1 MGWNVT
7 LLRRD
12 LSIGL
17 PVLALLIVIPFLDP
31 GKYIITQ
38 ITLFFIWALVIT
50 QWNLV
55 VGVAGIFSLAQMAIF
70 AFGGYTAAMLNLYL
84 DISMWLTAVVGGLL
98 AIAFG
103 VAIGAATLRLHG
115 PYVALL
121 TLAISQ
127 VMYLLIATDTA
138 CFYYVGRTC
147 YQFTGGAA
155 SLSRFDDFGFAK
167 LLGYQNRFT
176 GNYYLGLFLLVMG
189 TIFSI
194 AIIRSPLGVAFRAL
208 RDNQPYAITRG
219 VDRVKYQLLV
229 FGLSSFFTGLA
240 GAFYA
245 GHFKVVGPN
254 LLGLSL
260 MLFLLTM
267 MVVGGLGR
275 IWGPLVGGALIM
287 LADEGVKE
295 FSEWRLLGIG
305 ALTMIFIIFLPQG
318 VAGAVED
325 FVGRIRSR
333 RQTRQQE
340 AALPAGRS
348 DAGE

>member
-1 MGWNVT
+1 MSSNIT
-7 LLRRD
+7 HLRRD

-31 GKYIITQ
+31 GKYVITQ

-55 VGVAGIFSLAQMAIF
+55 VGVAGIFSLAQMAVF

-84 DISMWLTAVVGGLL
+84 DMSMWITAVVGALF
-98 AIAFG
+98 AIVFG
-103 VAIGAATLRLHG
+103 VTIGAATLRLHG

-127 VMYLLIATDTA
+127 VMYLLITTDTA
-138 CFYYVGRTC
+138 CFYYIGRTC

-155 SLSRFDDFGFAK
+155 SLSRFDDFGFAE

-176 GNYYLGLFLLVMG
+176 GNYYLGLFLLVLG
-189 TIFSI
+189 TIFAI

-208 RDNQPYAITRG
+208 RDNQPYAISRG

-245 GHFKVVGPN
+245 GHFKVIGPN
-254 LLGLSL
+254 LLSL
-260 MLFLLTM
+260 TLLLFLLTM

-275 IWGPLVGGALIM
+275 IWGPLLGGALIM
-287 LADEGVKE
+287 LADEGAKE

-305 ALTMIFIIFLPQG
+305 LLTMIFIIFLPQG
-318 VAGAVED
+318 LAGALENMA
-325 FVGRIRSR
+325 GRIRPR
-333 RQTRQQE
+333 RRTVHNENR
-340 AALPAGRS
+340 LPKSQS
-348 DAGE
+348 DA

>member
-1 MGWNVT
+1 MDST
-7 LLRRD
+7 RTFLRRD

-17 PVLALLIVIPFLDP
+17 PVLAIFIIIPFLDP
-31 GKYIITQ
+31 GKYVITQ

-55 VGVAGIFSLAQMAIF
+55 VGVAGIFSLAQMAVF

-84 DISMWLTAVVGGLL
+84 DVSMWISGVVGGLV
-98 AIAFG
+98 AILFG
-103 VAIGAATLRLHG
+103 VTVGAATLRLRG

-121 TLAISQ
+121 TLAVSQ
-127 VMYLLIATDTA
+127 VMYLLITTDTA
-138 CFYYVGRTC
+138 CFYYIGRTC

-167 LLGYQNRFT
+167 LLGYANRYT
-176 GNYYLGLFLLVMG
+176 GNYFLGLFLLVLG

-208 RDNQPYAITRG
+208 RDNQPYAVTRG
-219 VDRVKYQLLV
+219 VDRIKYQLLV
-229 FGLSSFFTGLA
+229 FGLSSFFTGMA

-245 GHFKVVGPN
+245 GHFKVIGPN

-260 MLFLLTM
+260 LLFLLTM

-275 IWGPLVGGALIM
+275 IWGPLLGGVVIM

-318 VAGAVED
+318 LAGALED
-325 FVGRIRSR
+325 MVGRIRSR
-333 RQTRQQE
+333 RAAGQDENRQSTSQ
-340 AALPAGRS
+340 P
-348 DAGE
+348 DA